1 MIRYQ
6 KRYWL
11 LAGCLAAVAGY
22 VDACGFLKLGG
33 LFVSFMS
40 GNSTRL
46 GVGLASHLPTA
57 VTAAAL
63 IATFVLGATAG
74 ALVAEVAGPRRN
86 AAVLGFV
93 TILLAIAAAMGT
105 ARSDGWS
112 IGAVALAMGAENAV
126 FLRSGEVSIG
136 LTYMT
141 GTLVKLGQ
149 RIAAAILGG
158 DRWGWLPYLLLWA
171 GLLLGAIAGAA
182 LYPVLGMSA
191 LWIAA
196 GVAAALTVVA
206 VLLGPAAEP
215 S

>member
-22 VDACGFLKLGG
+22 VDAIGFLKLGG

-74 ALVAEVAGPRRN
+74 ALVAEVAGRRRN
-86 AAVLGFV
+86 VAVLGFV
-93 TILLAIAAAMGT
+93 TVLLAFAAASGSARSAGWPIAAM
-105 ARSDGWS
+105 
-112 IGAVALAMGAENAV
+112 VLAMGAENAV
-126 FLRSGEVSIG
+126 FQRGGEVSVG
-136 LTYMT
+136 VTYMT

-158 DRWGWLPYLLLWA
+158 NRWAWLPYLLLWV
-171 GLLLGAIAGAA
+171 GLVLGAVAGAA
-182 LYPVLGMSA
+182 LYTVLGMSA

-196 GVAAALTVVA
+196 GAAAALTLLTA
-206 VLLGPAAEP
+206 LLGPASEP
-215 S
+215 T